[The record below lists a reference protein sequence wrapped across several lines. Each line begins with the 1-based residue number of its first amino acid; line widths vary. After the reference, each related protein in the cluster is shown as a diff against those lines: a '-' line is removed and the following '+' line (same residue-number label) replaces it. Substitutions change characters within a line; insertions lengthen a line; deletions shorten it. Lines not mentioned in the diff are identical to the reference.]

1 MKRWFYFLLCCVF
14 CSGGL
19 KAQSSIFDT
28 LAGSGAG
35 QGKITINQPSDIRRL
50 VGNRS
55 TNEKIEVVGDKSY
68 LIVPG
73 YRIQVFSGNNQR
85 KSKDEADSKKRQ
97 IDQVYSVSTY
107 VTFMAPFWRLRVGD
121 YTTYEEAY
129 SMMYKLIESFPSF
142 KKEIHITREDV
153 RVLLN

>member
-1 MKRWFYFLLCCVF
+1 M
-14 CSGGL
+14 
-19 KAQSSIFDT
+19 AQSSVFDG
-28 LAGSGAG
+28 LASSGVG
-35 QGKITINQPSDIRRL
+35 QGKITINQPNDIRRL
-50 VGNRS
+50 VGSRS
-55 TNEKIEVVGDKSY
+55 ANEKIEVVGDKSY
-68 LIVPG
+68 LVVPG

-97 IDQVYSVSTY
+97 IDQQYSGVSTY

-142 KKEIHITREDV
+142 KKEIHITKEDV
-153 RVLLN
+153 RIPLN

>member
-1 MKRWFYFLLCCVF
+1 M
-14 CSGGL
+14 
-19 KAQSSIFDT
+19 AQSSIFDD
-28 LAGSGAG
+28 LASSGAG

-50 VGNRS
+50 VGSRPA
-55 TNEKIEVVGDKSY
+55 NEKIEVVGDKSY
-68 LIVPG
+68 LVVPG

-97 IDQVYSVSTY
+97 IDQQYSGVSTY

-121 YTTYEEAY
+121 YTTYEEAQ

-142 KKEIHITREDV
+142 KKEIHITKEDV
-153 RVLLN
+153 RIPLY